1 MTEEQVITI
10 SCKMKVSEN
19 LAKEIDE
26 TLERFS
32 CACQWVNA
40 NTPEGLTNKTGMQ
53 SLVYR
58 EVRDKFGLSSNLA
71 IQAIRRVCANRKTA
85 KLKNRKVKRFSPTS
99 ATYDARIFAFRESDW
114 SVSIKLLNSR
124 ERFFLHI
131 GNYQRGILK
140 GQNPTSATL
149 VKRKSGEYYID
160 IQIKQPCP
168 EPPKTK
174 KVLGCDLGRS
184 DIVHTSEGDSYSGKD
199 VTEKRNH
206 YAKMRQVLQR
216 KASKGTRS
224 SRRRCRQLQ
233 QRLSGRE
240 KRYQSWVNHNISR
253 QLVDKAATN
262 GQAIALED
270 LTGIRER
277 TNTLPRTKKER
288 RLSNSWAFY
297 QLRQYITY
305 KSILKGVEL
314 VFVNP
319 AYTSQM
325 CSQCL
330 HVHPEKGKSY
340 RNGKTFRCG
349 HCGYKADSDRN
360 GANNI
365 SALGHRVIMP
375 GGTGFSCKL
384 SIEPRYVQL
393 NLFEALGLLKAPDSA
408 KRSGS

>member
-1 MTEEQVITI
+1 
-10 SCKMKVSEN
+10 
-19 LAKEIDE
+19 
-26 TLERFS
+26 
-32 CACQWVNA
+32 
-40 NTPEGLTNKTGMQ
+40 
-53 SLVYR
+53 
-58 EVRDKFGLSSNLA
+58 
-71 IQAIRRVCANRKTA
+71 
-85 KLKNRKVKRFSPTS
+85 
-99 ATYDARIFAFRESDW
+99 
-114 SVSIKLLNSR
+114 
-124 ERFFLHI
+124 
-131 GNYQRGILK
+131 
-140 GQNPTSATL
+140 
-149 VKRKSGEYYID
+149 
-160 IQIKQPCP
+160 
-168 EPPKTK
+168 
-174 KVLGCDLGRS
+174 
-184 DIVHTSEGDSYSGKD
+184 
-199 VTEKRNH
+199 
-206 YAKMRQVLQR
+206 MRQVLQK

-253 QLVDKAATN
+253 QLVDKAATK

-277 TNTLPRTKKER
+277 TNKLPRKKKER
-288 RLSNSWAFY
+288 RVSNSWAFY

-365 SALGHRVIMP
+365 SALGHHVIMP
-375 GGTGFSCKL
+375 EGTGLSCKL
-384 SIEPRYVQL
+384 SIEPHYVQL
-393 NLFEALGLLKAPDSA
+393 NLFGVLGLLKAPDSA